1 MLGYENRLIKM
12 LNGAKAKYLFK
23 EWELAELFESGILVK
38 MRNCESNEYIIRIKP
53 SKRRELLKQNK
64 IRTQMSK

>member
-12 LNGAKAKYLFK
+12 LNGAKAEYLFK
-23 EWELAELFESGILVK
+23 ECEFAELLKSGILVK

-53 SKRRELLKQNK
+53 SKRRELLNK
-64 IRTQMSK
+64 LRARRL